1 MPMQTL
7 HDLFIEQLNELF
19 AGEAASIQA
28 MQALRRAASNQRL
41 ARLFESHERESERH
55 AARLEDIFDSLEV
68 VPRRSGTHALKGLC
82 DDCVAWADLSGA
94 DPHVRDAALI
104 AAAQHLE
111 HDEIAGYGCARTW
124 ASLLGHRGVAS
135 ALQRI
140 LNEERR
146 VDERLTRLAESLNR
160 AAVEPV
166 PA

>member
-28 MQALRRAASNQRL
+28 MQALRRAASNPRL
-41 ARLFESHERESERH
+41 AKLLEAHERESEKH

-68 VPRRSGTHALKGLC
+68 VPRRAGSHTLKGLC
-82 DDCVAWADLSGA
+82 DDCVEWAGMSGA
-94 DPHVRDAALI
+94 EPHVRDAALI

-124 ASLLGHRGVAS
+124 ASSGCQAAKNCCS
-135 ALQRI
+135 AGREALSSSIWARST
-140 LNEERR
+140 LARR
-146 VDERLTRLAESLNR
+146 CSDMGTAG
-160 AAVEPV
+160 
-166 PA
+166 